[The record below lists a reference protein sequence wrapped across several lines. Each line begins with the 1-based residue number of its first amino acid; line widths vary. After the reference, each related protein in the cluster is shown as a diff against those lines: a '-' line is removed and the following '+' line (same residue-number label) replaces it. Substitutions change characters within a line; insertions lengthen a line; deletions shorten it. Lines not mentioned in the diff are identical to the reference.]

1 MAMIDWTNRHIGD
14 SFCSLWIWLHGLAA
28 ERHGPDPVNLSYIQL
43 RDGEID
49 AVLAHVREAC
59 ARLQAAELF
68 GPDDDTLLATGGP
81 NGIRK
86 PGFASSVPARPA
98 EIRLALVLR
107 HCERYVFERSE
118 VCPAWVLP
126 FPTEPVTSVAALT
139 QFLVGQID
147 RWSQAESHS
156 SGATPPDSKEEW
168 RVLDNVL
175 HTLAWFRSRELIRS
189 VPNVPALKRT
199 KLNAGRCAE
208 ILRQW
213 LNELVQSPGTS
224 PSNADGQDDSARR
237 VCCVVLR
244 SKGDKPLV
252 HGREVPSVTSAQYDV
267 LRALIGAGADGLSLT
282 ELSKRSGHGSAR
294 NVLGNLASKSSV
306 WKQVILLPGA
316 PGRRY
321 RLLFK

>member
-1 MAMIDWTNRHIGD
+1 MIDWTNRHIGD
-14 SFCSLWIWLHGLAA
+14 SFCSFWTWLHGLAA
-28 ERHGPDPVNLSYIQL
+28 ERHGPDPVNLSYIKL

-49 AVLAHVREAC
+49 AVIACVQEAC
-59 ARLQAAELF
+59 DRLQASELF
-68 GPDDDTLLATGGP
+68 GPDDGALLVTGGP

-107 HCERYVFERSE
+107 HCERYVFEQGE

-139 QFLVGQID
+139 QYLVGQID
-147 RWSQAESHS
+147 RWSQAESRS
-156 SGATPPDSKEEW
+156 SGATPPDAKEEW
-168 RVLDNVL
+168 RVLDNVQS
-175 HTLAWFRSRELIRS
+175 TLAWFHRRELIRS
-189 VPNVPALKRT
+189 LPNVPALKRT

-213 LNELVQSPGTS
+213 LDELVRSPVTSQSNP
-224 PSNADGQDDSARR
+224 DGQDDSTRR
-237 VCCVVLR
+237 VCYVVLR
-244 SKGDKPLV
+244 SKGDKPLI
-252 HGREVPSVTSAQYDV
+252 HGREVSPVTYTQHDV
-267 LRALIGAGADGLSLT
+267 LQALIDAGSDGLSLR
-282 ELSKRSGHGSAR
+282 ELEKRSGHGSAR

-321 RLLFK
+321 RLLFE